1 MTSQEL
7 KQKTRFCKD
16 CKFCELGTFGGYEY
30 AECTHAEFQESRE
43 SQNKITGE
51 VIKEDIYHPL
61 CHLVRSE
68 EEENYESCG
77 EEGLLFVSADEHSTF
92 VTVLALSLFIL
103 FIISLILIV
112 VARC

>member
-1 MTSQEL
+1 MERLAAMNTQNALMLSFKKFL
-7 KQKTRFCKD
+7 LRVKTK
-16 CKFCELGTFGGYEY
+16 
-30 AECTHAEFQESRE
+30 SRE